1 MWELEWQLPIKKKIV
16 TLIGDA
22 EIDEGSIWE
31 GLFFISDK
39 NIKNMIIIVDRNNV
53 SASSIIEKKK
63 NLDIKLLDKLNLNVV
78 ELNGHNI
85 SKLNRSFKNIFH
97 SKKSSLVIANTIK
110 GKGVKEIE
118 NNLKFSHH
126 LPDLKILDKYI

>member
-1 MWELEWQLPIKKKIV
+1 
-16 TLIGDA
+16 
-22 EIDEGSIWE
+22 
-31 GLFFISDK
+31 
-39 NIKNMIIIVDRNNV
+39 MIIIVDRNNV
-53 SASSIIEKKK
+53 SASSIIEKK

-110 GKGVKEIE
+110 GKE
-118 NNLKFSHH
+118 LKNR
-126 LPDLKILDKYI
+126 K